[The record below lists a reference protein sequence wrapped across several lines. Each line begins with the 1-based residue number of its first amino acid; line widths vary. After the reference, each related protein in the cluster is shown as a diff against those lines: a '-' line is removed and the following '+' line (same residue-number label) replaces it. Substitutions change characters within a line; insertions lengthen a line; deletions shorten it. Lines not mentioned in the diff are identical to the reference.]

1 MLEYLLCVAVIS
13 ACILIAFQSY
23 TGAKNGPPGPKGY
36 PFFGVIFEVDVFRL
50 HEKLYEWTQQYGDV
64 FQFQMLGKKF
74 LCINSVEVLR
84 ETFLQEPCA
93 TINAYRSPTFTGKYL
108 LKNYS
113 DVIFA
118 SPSSLWEKRRK
129 FVYRLLHTY
138 GEGITSLENQ
148 VLQNLIRFKGK
159 IRQNISK
166 DVNPFE
172 IVDEFILS
180 TIETLI
186 IGRSFGKEG
195 PLQPLL
201 KLEEELAN
209 RLANPGTDGVLRA
222 FPFLRFLPLPMS
234 SIYHEAKSVHQQL
247 LDKLETLS
255 KEDCEDTGIYH
266 TMKKA
271 LKERDENGN
280 AWFNDDNIYGV
291 LFNIS
296 GAAYLTTRGTLLSA
310 INILA
315 KRLELQNSLQRE
327 VDSVIGRN
335 REPRLSDRKK
345 CPLMEAVVMETL
357 RYISHVPL
365 LVLHANSQSTTIGG
379 YSVEKDTVIIP
390 NSWTM
395 HHSEKYWDEPFSF
408 KPERF
413 LDEDGQLLP
422 ATDPVRK
429 RFASFGLGK
438 RSCIGEV
445 FAKSRIFLFLS
456 SLMQMATIAEPE
468 GKRLP
473 DLDPR
478 KMIPGI
484 VLQPQEYE
492 VRFLMR

>member
-1 MLEYLLCVAVIS
+1 MLEYILCVAVLT
-13 ACILIAFQSY
+13 ACVLIAFQSY
-23 TGAKNGPPGPKGY
+23 TGAKDALPGPKGY
-36 PFFGVIFEVDVFRL
+36 PFFGVIFEVDVTRL

-74 LCINSVEVLR
+74 FCINSMDVLR

-93 TINAYRSPTFTGKYL
+93 TISASRPPTFVGKYL
-108 LKNYS
+108 LRNYA
-113 DVIFA
+113 DVFLT

-129 FVYRLLHTY
+129 FVQRLLHTC
-138 GEGITSLENQ
+138 GEGIASLETQ
-148 VLQNLIRFKGK
+148 VLKNLIHFEEKL
-159 IRQNISK
+159 RQNISN

-180 TIETLI
+180 TIEVLI

-195 PLQPLL
+195 PLQPLI
-201 KLEEELAN
+201 KLEQELVN
-209 RLANPGTDGVLRA
+209 RLANPGTDGVLSA
-222 FPFLRFLPLPMS
+222 APFLRFLPLPMS
-234 SIYHEAKSVHQQL
+234 LVYHDAKSLHQKL
-247 LDKLETLS
+247 LDNLEILS
-255 KEDCEDTGIYH
+255 KEDCEEKGIYH
-266 TMKKA
+266 TMKEA
-271 LKERDENGN
+271 LKERDENGEM
-280 AWFNDDNIYGV
+280 WFNDENLYGV

-310 INILA
+310 IHILA
-315 KRLELQNSLQRE
+315 KRPELQKSLQRE
-327 VDSVIGRN
+327 VDEVIGRD
-335 REPRLSDRKK
+335 RDPRLSDRKK

-365 LVLHANSQSTTIGG
+365 LVLHTNSQATKIGG
-379 YSVEKDTVIIP
+379 YSVAKDTVIIP
-390 NSWTM
+390 NVWTM
-395 HHSEKYWDEPFSF
+395 HHSEKYWYDPFSF

-413 LDEDGQLLP
+413 LDEGGQLLP

-438 RSCIGEV
+438 RSCLGEV

-456 SLMQMATIAEPE
+456 SLMQMATIAEPD
-468 GKRLP
+468 GKPLP

-478 KMIPGI
+478 KMVSGI

-492 VRFLMR
+492 VRFLWR